1 MDDIYLT
8 RSGKRKYMDDFIN
21 NVLPFNKIDFW
32 KLDEGLADILVRI
45 NSSEYIQTIYSKRA
59 SFKNSENQI
68 LSYLEIC
75 YTDNIELH
83 LFREV
88 IPSLFLEINLD
99 TEAKLYYLF
108 DWPRSNQNYSGESKS
123 VGLGCLDDEK
133 YFFINT
139 IKINLESDFK
149 ETHSNFWQRLEKTLS
164 QVKP

>member
-8 RSGKRKYMDDFIN
+8 GSRKRKYMDDFIN

-32 KLDEGLADILVRI
+32 KLDEGLSDILVRI
-45 NSSEYIQTIYSKRA
+45 NSSEYIQTIYSKRP
-59 SFKNSENQI
+59 SFKNSEHQT
-68 LSYLEIC
+68 LSYLELC
-75 YTDNIELH
+75 YTINIELC

-99 TEAKLYYLF
+99 PEAKLYYLF
-108 DWPRSNQNYSGESKS
+108 DWPRSNPNYSGKSKPI
-123 VGLGCLDDEK
+123 GLGCLDDDK

-149 ETHSNFWQRLEKTLS
+149 ETHSGFWGRLEKTLS